1 MWEEEAIYP
10 TYPAYPP
17 DPNPMFL
24 EKRVYQGSSGSV
36 YPNPFT
42 DRISDERLERRYRCV
57 FLENEYIK
65 VMVMPE
71 IGGRIHQGVDKSNNY
86 DFFYHNRVFA

>member
-1 MWEEEAIYP
+1 LSGEKSTPKPSQVKLWEETVVYP

-36 YPNPFT
+36 YPNPSPT
-42 DRISDERLERRYRCV
+42 ASR
-57 FLENEYIK
+57 
-65 VMVMPE
+65 
-71 IGGRIHQGVDKSNNY
+71 
-86 DFFYHNRVFA
+86 